1 MSAAFR
7 VSDDGEGENQADNQN
22 EREQYLYE
30 LEIDEKQNNKAKELR
45 IMHGSRPHMRA
56 FHCSWWSFFV
66 TFFVWF
72 AATPLLPDIQKTLHL
87 TDEQIWNSSIA
98 GVGGT
103 ILVRLIVGP
112 LCDMYGARIPF
123 AFMLCIS
130 SIPAALI
137 GVVNNATGLTIV
149 RFFIGFVGGTFVTCQ
164 YWTTSMFTLEIVGL
178 ANGVAAGWGNLGA
191 GVSQL
196 VIGFMLLP
204 LFKTIFESANM
215 SDEDAAELAWR
226 TVSVIP
232 ALIALITGILIYFY
246 SDDSPKGN
254 YAELK
259 KSGLLDGVSYF
270 SSFSQA
276 ARHPTTWIM
285 AIQYACCFGVELTMN
300 NAVVMYFKREFSQS
314 AEVAAAIAAIFG
326 WMNLFARGLGG
337 YLSDMAMAHK
347 GMRGRIIVHSLFL
360 FSEGALVLIFASTKG
375 LGSATFVMV
384 IFSIAVQASEGTTLG
399 IVPYI
404 SPAATGS
411 VIGIVGAGG
420 NVGAVLF
427 GLAFR
432 QYHFSQAFLIMGGA
446 VLCSTLLS
454 AFVFVSKEHSSLF
467 FSETQA
473 GAPALL
479 RRRETEHN
487 RNL

>member
-1 MSAAFR
+1 MSAAFHI
-7 VSDDGEGENQADNQN
+7 SDDGEGENATDNQ
-22 EREQYLYE
+22 QVYE
-30 LEIDEKQNNKAKELR
+30 LEVDEKQNDKAKELR
-45 IMHGSRPHMRA
+45 IIHGSRPHMRA
-56 FHCSWWSFFV
+56 FHCAWWSFFV

-72 AATPLLPDIQKTLHL
+72 AVTPLLHDIQKTLHL
-87 TDEQIWNSSIA
+87 TDEQVWNSSISS
-98 GVGGT
+98 VGGT
-103 ILVRLIVGP
+103 ILIRLIVGP

-137 GVVNNATGLTIV
+137 GVVNSATGLIIV
-149 RFFIGFVGGTFVTCQ
+149 RLFVGFVGGTFVTCQ
-164 YWTTSMFTLEIVGL
+164 YWTTSMFTLEVVGA

-204 LFKTIFESANM
+204 LFKTMFESA
-215 SDEDAAELAWR
+215 DRTEEDADALAWR
-226 TVSVIP
+226 TVSIIP
-232 ALIALITGILIYFY
+232 ALLALITGILIYFF

-254 YAELK
+254 YSELK
-259 KSGLLDGVSYF
+259 NSGLMDRVSF
-270 SSFSQA
+270 FGSFSKA

-300 NAVVMYFKREFSQS
+300 NAAVMYFKREFSQS

-337 YLSDMAMAHK
+337 YLSDMAMARQ

-360 FSEGALVLIFASTKG
+360 FSEGALVLIFANTKG
-375 LGSATFVMV
+375 LGSSVVVMV
-384 IFSIAVQASEGTTLG
+384 IFSIAVQASEGTTFG

-404 SPAATGS
+404 SPPATGS
-411 VIGIVGAGG
+411 VTGIVGAGG

-432 QYHFSQAFLIMGGA
+432 QYDFNQAFIIMGGT
-446 VLCSTLLS
+446 VLVSTLFS
-454 AFVFVSKEHSSLF
+454 AFVFISKEHSSLF
-467 FSETQA
+467 FSETHPDSP
-473 GAPALL
+473 GLPG
-479 RRRETEHN
+479 RRETAHD
-487 RNL
+487 RNV